1 MFGKNKQSK
10 KRKKR
15 IVSKKREL
23 IKASVLVLIIAT
35 ALRVFVVLP
44 YKMPDE
50 AMQNGYYAGD
60 FLIVSKISFKFNH
73 PSVGDIVVFDHPY
86 RPGERLAR
94 RVIATAGQTVEIVG
108 KMVYVDDETMSELPS
123 VTHSD
128 YRILPAEFSSRDYRP
143 AQQVP
148 LGQVYVLSDNRDQ
161 SEDSRDFGF
170 IDITDIRGKT
180 LFVYLSWAPD
190 PNAPVMESPYIIPAI
205 QIFFYNLFHFP
216 SRVRWSRFM
225 ATS

>member
-1 MFGKNKQSK
+1 MFDQKKQMN

-15 IVSKKREL
+15 VVSKKKEL
-23 IKASVLVLIIAT
+23 IKASILILIIAT

-44 YKMPDE
+44 YKIPDE
-50 AMQNGYYAGD
+50 AMQNGFYSGD
-60 FLIVSKISFKFNH
+60 FLLVSKISYKINS
-73 PSVGDIVVFDHPY
+73 PIVGDVVVFDHPF
-86 RPGERLAR
+86 RPGEKLAR

-108 KMVYVDDETMSELPS
+108 KLVYVGDEPIPESPS

-128 YRILPAEFSSRDYRP
+128 YRILPEEFSSRDYRP

-170 IDITDIRGKT
+170 IDLANIKGKAQ
-180 LFVYLSWAPD
+180 FVYFSWAPD

-205 QIFFYNLFHFP
+205 QLFFYNLFHFP
-216 SRVRWSRFM
+216 SRIRWDRIM
-225 ATS
+225 AAS